1 MLMHKGTNTINTDRL
16 ILRRFEMQD
25 AENMY
30 KNWATDK
37 EVTKFLQWE
46 PHENVE
52 FTKSLLEVWIEK
64 YKNDFVYNWAIEYR
78 EINEVIGNISV
89 VKLNESK
96 YSCEIGYC
104 ISSKYWNLGVTTE
117 SLKAVIDYLFKE
129 VGFNRIVALHDTN
142 NVASGKVMIK
152 SGMDYEGTFRQAGVR
167 EYKQFYDLAQYAMI
181 KYDWEGK
188 NKTY

>member
-1 MLMHKGTNTINTDRL
+1 MLTHKGTNTINTDRL
-16 ILRRFEMQD
+16 ILRRFDIKD
-25 AENMY
+25 AEDMY

-37 EVTKFLQWE
+37 DVTKFLAWK

-52 FTKSLLEVWIEK
+52 FTKSLLEKWVEN
-64 YKNDFVYNWAIEYR
+64 YNNNCVYHWVIEYK
-78 EINEVIGNISV
+78 EINETIGSISV

-104 ISSKYWNLGVTTE
+104 ISSNYWNIGITTE

-142 NVASGKVMIK
+142 NVSSGKVMIK
-152 SGMDYEGTFRQAGVR
+152 SGMEYEGTFRQAGYR
-167 EYKQFYDLAQYAMI
+167 EINQFYDLAQYAII
-181 KYDWEGK
+181 KSDWEDR
-188 NKTY
+188 

>member
-37 EVTKFLQWE
+37 EVTKFLQWK

-52 FTKSLLEVWIEK
+52 FTKSLLEGWIEK
-64 YKNDFVYNWAIEYR
+64 YKNDFVYNWVIEYK
-78 EINEVIGNISV
+78 EINEVIGNISI

-129 VGFNRIVALHDTN
+129 VGFNRIAALHDTN

-152 SGMDYEGTFRQAGVR
+152 SGMEYEGTFRQAGVR
-167 EYKQFYDLAQYAMI
+167 ENNQFYDLAQYAI
-181 KYDWEGK
+181 IREAY
-188 NKTY
+188 Y